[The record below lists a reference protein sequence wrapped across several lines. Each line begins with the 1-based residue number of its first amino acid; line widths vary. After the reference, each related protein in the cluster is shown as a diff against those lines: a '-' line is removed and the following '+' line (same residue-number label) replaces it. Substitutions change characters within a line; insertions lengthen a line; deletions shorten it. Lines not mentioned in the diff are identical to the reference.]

1 MEKVLNQEEIDAM
14 VRAARGT
21 AGDDAQTDQRSIKP
35 CTFRQS
41 GQLAG
46 EQVRAISGLLETFAR
61 NLTQSLGA
69 SLSVP
74 FEAKLASVEQLA
86 YGEFLE
92 RVPEVTYMVSFLV
105 SPMNT
110 AAAMQIDN
118 SLVFPLIDIL
128 LGGTGQ
134 CQEMTREVSEIE
146 EEIMEDVAENICREL
161 TAVLAPLGTKLQL
174 EGRKAGAQIQRF
186 LAPPEKT
193 LFVSFEMKLAEK
205 QGMLN
210 LVFPVAISNPLLRK
224 LCSAVPSSETRVTTR
239 SVLRLKEKMMECSF
253 PASLELTSI
262 ELPIQELLALA
273 AGEVCNFGIPARKP
287 ASFVIAGR
295 EVFEATPVR
304 HTRQR
309 AAQIG
314 EPLLVS
320 EEEKGP

>member
-21 AGDDAQTDQRSIKP
+21 GGDNAKADQRSIKP

-61 NLTQSLGA
+61 SLTQSLGA
-69 SLSVP
+69 YLSVP
-74 FEAKLASVEQLA
+74 FEVKLASVEQLA

-110 AAAMQIDN
+110 AAAMQLDN
-118 SLVFPLIDIL
+118 TLVFPLIDIL

-134 CQEMTREVSEIE
+134 CQELTREVSEIE
-146 EEIMEDVAENICREL
+146 EQIMEDVAQIICREL
-161 TAVLAPLGTKLQL
+161 AAVFEPLGTKLEL
-174 EGRKAGAQIQRF
+174 KGREAPAQMQRF
-186 LAPPEKT
+186 LAPTEKT
-193 LFVSFEMKLAEK
+193 LCVSFEIKLASS

-210 LVFPVAISNPLLRK
+210 LVFPIAVSNPLLRK
-224 LCSAVPSSETRVTTR
+224 LCSGSPASETRVTSR
-239 SVLRLKEKMMECSF
+239 SVRRLKEKMMDCSF
-253 PASLELTSI
+253 PAALDLTGIDLSI
-262 ELPIQELLALA
+262 QDLLALA
-273 AGEVCNFGIPARKP
+273 PGEVCSLRIPAKKP

-295 EVFEATPVR
+295 EVFEAAPVR
-304 HTRQR
+304 HARQR
-309 AAQIG
+309 AAQIA
-314 EPLLVS
+314 EPLVIS
-320 EEEKGP
+320 DEEKRP